1 MNKIIAAVVV
11 VLVVLVAGWY
21 LFTTPSVTDYTNTVD
36 TEISELETELAALDA
51 QVTAGTLSE
60 SDATAA
66 KVQIVTRLNAINTA
80 ASASERATLTPAQR
94 IQLVE
99 GLERLKVILVTYRD
113 TLTSIEVSADETAV
127 TAELNRRGGS
137 YNRSKSLNLVVA
149 DAIADVEETVQ
160 DSVQDY
166 EANAELDAQIDDV
179 VAEAEADVAM
189 EEEEMTDEEPMDET
203 DIESTGDDSTS
214 EGEVVSTTT
223 NDTTDEELEVS
234 SEIEIQTTQ

>member
-189 EEEEMTDEEPMDET
+189 EEEGMSDEEPVDETKVEAEDNMSEEPMDDT
-203 DIESTGDDSTS
+203 DM
-214 EGEVVSTTT
+214 GEEPMLDAEVSAEAELGTTT
-223 NDTTDEELEVS
+223 N
-234 SEIEIQTTQ
+234 

>member
-11 VLVVLVAGWY
+11 VLIVLVAGWY

-80 ASASERATLTPAQR
+80 ASASERAALTPAQR

-137 YNRSKSLNLVVA
+137 YNRSKPLNLVIA

-189 EEEEMTDEEPMDET
+189 EEKGMSDEEPVDETEVEAEDNMSEEPMDDT
-203 DIESTGDDSTS
+203 DM
-214 EGEVVSTTT
+214 GEEPMLDAEVSAEAELGTTT
-223 NDTTDEELEVS
+223 N
-234 SEIEIQTTQ
+234 

>member
-1 MNKIIAAVVV
+1 
-11 VLVVLVAGWY
+11 
-21 LFTTPSVTDYTNTVD
+21 
-36 TEISELETELAALDA
+36 
-51 QVTAGTLSE
+51 
-60 SDATAA
+60 
-66 KVQIVTRLNAINTA
+66 
-80 ASASERATLTPAQR
+80 LTPAQR